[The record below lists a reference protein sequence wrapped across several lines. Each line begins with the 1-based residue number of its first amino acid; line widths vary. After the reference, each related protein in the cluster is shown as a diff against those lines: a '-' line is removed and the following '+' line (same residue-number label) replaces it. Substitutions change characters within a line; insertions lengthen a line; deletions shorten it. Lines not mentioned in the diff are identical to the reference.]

1 MTQIQFLYWTML
13 QQPMEKLNLF
23 QLSWN
28 MKKWMKAKVLKPL
41 LALLSCWMK
50 LKLEICFSEKG
61 NDIKV
66 LFQKL
71 ESLQLCDL
79 LTSHKQSSV
88 LTFFLSAKLSESISA
103 ISLLLYINTLLI
115 VPVLLLKT
123 LNIRFSSF
131 LV

>member
-13 QQPMEKLNLF
+13 QQPMEKFNLF

-41 LALLSCWMK
+41 LTLLSSWMK
-50 LKLEICFSEKG
+50 LKLEIRFSEKC

-71 ESLQLCDL
+71 ESLQLCGL
-79 LTSHKQSSV
+79 LTSQKQSSV
-88 LTFFLSAKLSESISA
+88 LTFFLSAKLSERISA
-103 ISLLLYINTLLI
+103 ISLLLYTNTLLI